1 MSLLLL
7 LRPKYSRSG
16 RRLPITYL
24 RTPPKPKPSRPP
36 TYVDVFLVAESSA
49 VVTITAEV
57 TYNFDAEVEQLL
69 VIGAI

>member
-1 MSLLLL
+1 
-7 LRPKYSRSG
+7 
-16 RRLPITYL
+16 
-24 RTPPKPKPSRPP
+24 
-36 TYVDVFLVAESSA
+36 LVAESSA